1 MVFHPKAPDMCPL
14 DMADVA
20 RAIIT
25 TLGPFQNIDH
35 DTTIAALN
43 AGAACKGLDD
53 VMDAVL
59 GNLKT

>member
-1 MVFHPKAPDMCPL
+1 MCLL

-20 RAIIT
+20 RAIVT

-35 DTTIAALN
+35 ATTIAALN
-43 AGAACKGLDD
+43 AGAACMALDD